1 MTPFFFLFFFLF
13 SQTGRHLKKTKT
25 NRMLLVVVSRCR
37 AEKKKLNKVDQKNRE
52 FLTKK
57 QKTKN
62 IKQMFT
68 KPNFYIFVFFA
79 VWLFLPKQNKTK
91 KKFHAFHLQPEQ
103 KKKSKKKN
111 KKTLKI
117 SNDLRH
123 TTRGS
128 DFKKC
133 SSSLKNYLKF
143 FFEFF

>member
-1 MTPFFFLFFFLF
+1 
-13 SQTGRHLKKTKT
+13 
-25 NRMLLVVVSRCR
+25 MLLVVVSRCR
-37 AEKKKLNKVDQKNRE
+37 AGKKKLNKVDQKKQRIFNE
-52 FLTKK
+52 KTKN
-57 QKTKN
+57 KN

-79 VWLFLPKQNKTK
+79 VWLFLPKQNKIKKIFTHFICSLNK
-91 KKFHAFHLQPEQ
+91 KKIE
-103 KKKSKKKN
+103 KKN

-133 SSSLKNYLKF
+133 SSLKNYLKF

>member
-1 MTPFFFLFFFLF
+1 
-13 SQTGRHLKKTKT
+13 
-25 NRMLLVVVSRCR
+25 MLLVVVSRCR

-91 KKFHAFHLQPEQ
+91 KKNFTHFICSLN
-103 KKKSKKKN
+103 KKKIEKKKQEN
-111 KKTLKI
+111 IK
-117 SNDLRH
+117 
-123 TTRGS
+123 
-128 DFKKC
+128 DFK
-133 SSSLKNYLKF
+133 
-143 FFEFF
+143 